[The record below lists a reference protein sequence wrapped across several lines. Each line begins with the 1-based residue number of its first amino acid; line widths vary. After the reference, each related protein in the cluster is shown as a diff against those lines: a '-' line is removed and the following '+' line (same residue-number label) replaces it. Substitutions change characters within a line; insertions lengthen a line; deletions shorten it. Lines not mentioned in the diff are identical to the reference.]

1 MPVISRYST
10 TARGAMIITGNTLGL
25 LGTFNPPDATNTSI
39 NANGIGA
46 FTSLNTN
53 LAAPG
58 GYPPGTTFNWIE
70 NGSDT
75 TINIP
80 TTASILY
87 AELAWSGMYLTD
99 VQDVSTFINNP
110 IIFNT
115 PTGSFNVNPDNT
127 TAGEMT
133 NPTNRVQLYFRSSD
147 VTSLVSPGSGT
158 YSVESVPG
166 ALGGTLTNPAI
177 ENNYLGWSLIIVYEE
192 QSMPYRNMNVWTIF
206 EGIESNLNP
215 NLDIQITGFSTPISG
230 PVEGRLLVSAGEGD
244 PNTTGDIVSFG
255 PDIPG
260 LVVLQGEPPSPPN
273 NPVNNF
279 FVSRINN
286 GDSESPN
293 VGQIDT
299 SGTFGTLNQPVPTT
313 LEGRLA
319 PGRFGYDITNVSAS
333 SGLIN
338 GQTQGLIRL
347 STLLDGYFTN
357 LLGLQVDSNAPN
369 IEISKA
375 GPSSAIVGDNIK
387 YTLTITNTGVIQA
400 DTAIVVDSAPNGTD
414 INLGSLNVINATGPV
429 INNSTASILD
439 IDIGPL
445 LPNQTVTIE
454 YTVSTNLSTPSPVLN
469 TANVNFSFEVV
480 PGGPTITDSSVS
492 NEISTILLSAD
503 ISVVKSA
510 LPDPVV
516 AGELLT
522 YTMVVTNAGPS
533 DALDVT
539 LTDNIP
545 VCLLNP
551 EYSVNGGAFAPWPLV
566 GINLGTM
573 TPGQV
578 INVQIRGTVDPSC
591 VGSINNTATV
601 SSPTPDPDP
610 TNNTSTVTT
619 EIETSAD
626 ISVVKSALPDPVV
639 AGELLTY
646 TMVVTNAGPSD
657 ALDVTLTDNIPA
669 CLLNPEY
676 SVGGG
681 AFAPW
686 PLVGINLGTMT
697 PGQVINVQ
705 IRGTVDPSCVGS
717 INNTATVSS
726 PTPDPDP
733 TNNTSTVTTEIETSA
748 DISVVKSAL
757 PDPVVAG
764 ELLTYTMVV
773 TNAGPSDALDVT
785 LTDNI
790 PACLLNPEYS
800 VGGGAFAPWPLVG
813 INLGTMTPGQVI
825 NVQIRGTVDPSCVG
839 SINNTA
845 TVSSPTPDPNPTN
858 NTSTVTTEI
867 ETSADI
873 SVVKSGLPD
882 PVVAGE
888 LLTYTM
894 VVTNAG
900 PSDALDVT
908 LTDNI
913 PACLLNP
920 EYSVG
925 GGAFAPWPLVG
936 INLGTMTPGQ
946 VINVQIR
953 GTVDPSC
960 VGSINNIA
968 TVSSPTPDPNPTNN
982 TSTVTTEIETSAD
995 ISVVKSGLP
1004 DPVVAGELLTYTMVV
1019 TNAGPSDALD
1029 VTLTDNIPACLLN
1042 PEYSVGGGAF
1052 APWPLVGINLGTMTP
1067 GQVINVQIR
1076 GTVDPSCV
1084 GSIENTA
1091 VVSSPTPD
1099 PNPTNNTS
1107 TVTTEIETSADI
1119 SVVKSGLPDPVVAGE
1134 LLTYTMVVTNAGP
1147 SDALDVT
1154 LTDNIPACLL
1164 NPEYSVGGGAFAP
1177 WPLVG
1182 INLGTMTPGQV
1193 INVQIRGTV
1202 DPSCVVSIENTA
1214 VVSSPTP
1221 DPNPTNNTSTVT
1233 TEIETSAD
1241 ISVVKSGL
1249 PDPVVAGELL
1259 TYTMVVTNAGP
1270 SDALD
1275 VTLTD
1280 NIPACLLNPEYS
1292 VGGGAFAPWP
1302 LVGINLGTMTPG
1314 QVINVQIRG
1323 TVDPSCVGSINNTA
1337 TVSSPTPDPNPTNNT
1352 STVTTEIETSADISV
1367 VKSALPNPVVAGE
1380 LLTYTMVVTNAGPS
1394 NAQNVSLA
1402 DTIPACLL
1410 SPEYSVNGGIF
1421 AQWPVGGI
1429 ILGNMTV
1436 GEVITVEIRGTIN
1449 SECTGSITNIATVS
1463 SLTPD
1468 PNPANNTSTTIT
1480 KVNTLADI
1488 SVVKSALPNPV
1499 EPGELLTYTI
1509 VVTNAGPSNAQ
1520 SVTLTDNI
1528 STCILN
1534 PEYSVD
1540 GGIFASWPVSGIN
1553 LGFIAPGEAITVEI
1567 RGTVDPSCTSK
1578 INNTAVVSSPTP
1590 DPDPTNNTS
1599 VTTTE
1604 VKSVVISKSCEP
1616 KCVSIGEE
1624 INYVFTI
1631 VNNGTIDVL
1640 NINLFDEI
1648 PAETSFVEGSFKG
1661 AQGVVTANMLVEGV
1675 DIGDLAAGKSK
1686 VVSFKVKVDGII
1698 CGANIINQA
1707 SITYEYTMDGG
1718 ETYETSSSV
1727 SNECGVT
1734 IRSTSFKQTFMDKI
1748 LQIPD
1753 VKPDIENIV
1762 DVDAKFICTNSKII
1776 DTPIGTSQEGQSLT
1790 GKKLV
1795 INGKLCVT
1803 VIYVAEVETQT
1814 VHTAHFELC
1823 ACEYIVIPDNEDLDC
1838 NINPDIYIEDIFF
1851 EQMNS
1856 RQLFINIA
1864 YLVESGI

>member
-1 MPVISRYST
+1 MAFTCVAYGYRVAVPAGGTNSSLTQINLV
-10 TARGAMIITGNTLGL
+10 TG
-25 LGTFNPPDATNTSI
+25 TNTILNPDIGIAI
-39 NANGIGA
+39 NAIGYNTIDNLIYGIRGGTNVLYSVDENGTI
-46 FTSLNTN
+46 TN
-53 LAAPG
+53 LGAIPNLPTPQPSYFSGTMDGAGHLFIVDLNINRYYAIDINPASPTYLQLVDPQNSYVLDTAPYG
-58 GYPPGTTFNWIE
+58 NALSNANISFADWTFGTDGMLYGVLTQSGEVVRIDPT
-70 NGSDT
+70 NGVV
-75 TINIP
+75 TILP
-80 TTASILY
+80 TTGIPAAGYGSVYSVSDGFIYAANNTTGVIYRVDISDPNNVVAVPFSNDIPSALNDGAACIN
-87 AELAWSGMYLTD
+87 AELLIDFGDA
-99 VQDVSTFINNP
+99 
-110 IIFNT
+110 
-115 PTGSFNVNPDNT
+115 PD
-127 TAGEMT
+127 
-133 NPTNRVQLYFRSSD
+133 P
-147 VTSLVSPGSGT
+147 
-158 YSVESVPG
+158 
-166 ALGGTLTNPAI
+166 
-177 ENNYLGWSLIIVYEE
+177 
-192 QSMPYRNMNVWTIF
+192 
-206 EGIESNLNP
+206 
-215 NLDIQITGFSTPISG
+215 
-230 PVEGRLLVSAGEGD
+230 D
-244 PNTTGDIVSFG
+244 PNTNGPDNYKTLLASNGPRHAIVNDLTLGTQVTSEVDAYANITTDATGDDIFQSIQDDGVST
-255 PDIPG
+255 PLTPILATDTLYSLTVDVTNNTG
-260 LVVLQGEPPSPPN
+260 LPANLYAWIDFNQDGIFQGNE
-273 NPVNNF
+273 
-279 FVSRINN
+279 
-286 GDSESPN
+286 GA
-293 VGQIDT
+293 VGQPIVVPST
-299 SGTFGTLNQPVPTT
+299 GFQSIPLTFNVPVGVTLTPDHTFVRIRLTTDQLINQNTDPT
-313 LEGRLA
+313 LE
-319 PGRFGYDITNVSAS
+319 
-333 SGLIN
+333 
-338 GQTQGLIRL
+338 
-347 STLLDGYFTN
+347 
-357 LLGLQVDSNAPN
+357 
-369 IEISKA
+369 
-375 GPSSAIVGDNIK
+375 
-387 YTLTITNTGVIQA
+387 
-400 DTAIVVDSAPNGTD
+400 DTRS
-414 INLGSLNVINATGPV
+414 
-429 INNSTASILD
+429 
-439 IDIGPL
+439 IGPASDGEVEDYYL
-445 LPNQTVTIE
+445 QI
-454 YTVSTNLSTPSPVLN
+454 TPV
-469 TANVNFSFEVV
+469 
-480 PGGPTITDSSVS
+480 
-492 NEISTILLSAD
+492 AD
-503 ISVVKSA
+503 ISVVKSG

-539 LTDNIP
+539 LTDDIP

-601 SSPTPDPDP
+601 SSPTLDPDPTNNTSTVTTEIETSADISVVKSGLPDPVVAGELLTYTMDVENAGPSDALDVTLTDNIPACLLNPEYSVGGGAFAPWPLVGINLGTMTPGQVINVQIRGTVDPSCVVSIENTAVVSSPTPDPNP

-726 PTPDPDP
+726 PTPDPNP

-748 DISVVKSAL
+748 DISVVKSALPDPVVAGELLTYTMVVTNAGPSDALDVTLTDNIPACLLNPEYSVNGGVFAPWPLVGINLGTMIPGQVINVQIRGTVDPSCVGSINNTATVSSPTPDPNPTNNTSTVTTEIETSADISVVKSGL

-960 VGSINNIA
+960 VGSINNTA

-995 ISVVKSGLP
+995 ISVVKSALP
-1004 DPVVAGELLTYTMVV
+1004 DPVVAGELLTYTM
-1019 TNAGPSDALD
+1019 D
-1029 VTLTDNIPACLLN
+1029 V
-1042 PEYSVGGGAF
+1042 E
-1052 APWPLVGINLGTMTP
+1052 
-1067 GQVINVQIR
+1067 
-1076 GTVDPSCV
+1076 
-1084 GSIENTA
+1084 
-1091 VVSSPTPD
+1091 
-1099 PNPTNNTS
+1099 
-1107 TVTTEIETSADI
+1107 
-1119 SVVKSGLPDPVVAGE
+1119 
-1134 LLTYTMVVTNAGP
+1134 
-1147 SDALDVT
+1147 
-1154 LTDNIPACLL
+1154 
-1164 NPEYSVGGGAFAP
+1164 
-1177 WPLVG
+1177 
-1182 INLGTMTPGQV
+1182 
-1193 INVQIRGTV
+1193 
-1202 DPSCVVSIENTA
+1202 
-1214 VVSSPTP
+1214 
-1221 DPNPTNNTSTVT
+1221 
-1233 TEIETSAD
+1233 
-1241 ISVVKSGL
+1241 
-1249 PDPVVAGELL
+1249 
-1259 TYTMVVTNAGP
+1259 NAGP

-1449 SECTGSITNIATVS
+1449 SECTGSITNIVTVS

-1734 IRSTSFKQTFMDKI
+1734 IRSTSFKQTFMNKI